1 MVVCETIAT
10 KQTHRMRRSVDLLQV
25 IRSPDLGTFGQ
36 TLRFA
41 LVGGSSTGVYVVTTT
56 LLGSVAGIPFQLAL
70 SIGTCVALA
79 MHFTL
84 QRVFVWVHREEFA
97 LPLRHQAGRYLL
109 LVGVQYG
116 LTTAS
121 TSLLP
126 SAVGVPV
133 EIVYLGTVVIYASV
147 NFFVFRN
154 RIFHPGEPAP

>member
-1 MVVCETIAT
+1 
-10 KQTHRMRRSVDLLQV
+10 MRRSVHVLQV
-25 IRSPDLGTFGQ
+25 IRSPDLGIFGQ

-56 LLGSVAGIPFQLAL
+56 LLATVAGVPFQLAL

-84 QRVFVWVHREEFA
+84 QRVFVWVHSEEFA

-126 SAVGVPV
+126 SALSVPI
-133 EIVYLGTVVIYASV
+133 ETVYLGTVVIYAAV
-147 NFFVFRN
+147 NFFIFRD
-154 RIFHPGEPAP
+154 RIFHPGEAAP